1 MAEKSDL
8 AAENG
13 DETELLLH
21 SSPPRDDFHLAY
33 IVYFILGAG
42 FLVPWNAFIT
52 AVDYFSYVY
61 PGVQVDRVFAVGYM
75 FCALIFL
82 IIMVGWWAHRSGAR
96 IRINIGLGVFV
107 LSLMT
112 VPALDLVY
120 VRGRPGFYAAYDIT
134 VGAVLLAGFGDALVQ
149 GGIIGSA
156 GELPERYMQSVV
168 AGTAASG
175 VLVSIM
181 RILTKAVFPQDSH
194 GLRKSAHLYFAVS
207 IIIMG
212 LCIVCY
218 NIADR
223 LPIIQYYKSLKAR
236 AELNEREGKD
246 STLTG
251 SAWRSTLWS
260 IITRVKWFGF
270 GIFLIYAVTLS
281 IFPGYLTQ
289 DVHSE
294 ALKDWYSIILIAAYN
309 VFDLIGKCLPALYM
323 SKSETT
329 VIAGTIG
336 RLLFF
341 PLFLACMH
349 GPQILRSEIPITLLT
364 CLLGLSNGY
373 FTSVLMILAPKSVP
387 LQHAE
392 TAGIAIVLFLV
403 LGLAC
408 GSVISWFWVI

>member
-1 MAEKSDL
+1 MKVHHQPRLPGSPRHSLFFPILSGLRFNIHSRRENLEREARKRMAEKSDL

-75 FCALIFL
+75 FCALIFI

-134 VGAVLLAGFGDALVQ
+134 VGAVLLAGIGDALVQ

-175 VLVSIM
+175 NYIALL
-181 RILTKAVFPQDSH
+181 RISPSNQF
-194 GLRKSAHLYFAVS
+194 
-207 IIIMG
+207 
-212 LCIVCY
+212 
-218 NIADR
+218 
-223 LPIIQYYKSLKAR
+223 
-236 AELNEREGKD
+236 
-246 STLTG
+246 
-251 SAWRSTLWS
+251 
-260 IITRVKWFGF
+260 
-270 GIFLIYAVTLS
+270 
-281 IFPGYLTQ
+281 
-289 DVHSE
+289 
-294 ALKDWYSIILIAAYN
+294 
-309 VFDLIGKCLPALYM
+309 
-323 SKSETT
+323 
-329 VIAGTIG
+329 
-336 RLLFF
+336 LLFILSGNDHDKTRF
-341 PLFLACMH
+341 TLPLKFLFREKC
-349 GPQILRSEIPITLLT
+349 
-364 CLLGLSNGY
+364 
-373 FTSVLMILAPKSVP
+373 TS
-387 LQHAE
+387 
-392 TAGIAIVLFLV
+392 
-403 LGLAC
+403 
-408 GSVISWFWVI
+408 